1 MKYNRV
7 SGEVIRRLEGIVG
20 EENVLSEHLKDYG
33 HDESYLVEWTPPE
46 VVVKPKSRAEVA
58 EVLKLADR
66 EIIPV
71 TPRGGGTGLSG
82 GAVPIY
88 GGILLSLERM
98 NRILEIDE
106 ENFVAVVEAGVVL
119 GELYKA
125 VEERGLY
132 YPVYPEE
139 EGATLGGNVATNA
152 GGMKAVKYGVTRNYI
167 MGLEAVLPGGT
178 VIETGGKYVKC
189 STGYDLTQLL
199 VGSEGTLAVVTRI
212 ILKLIKEPKYRC
224 YLIPTFNN
232 LDQAIATV
240 PKILQS
246 GIVPAAIEF
255 MMDTIMKMCQSYAC
269 IELPIPAAG
278 NHLLIIIVES
288 DSEAE
293 LKNITE
299 RANAICVDNGASDVF
314 IVDTEKDMKKVALV
328 RSKLHFV
335 VKALGQVD
343 IADAVVPRSKI
354 PELVKKLGEISL
366 KYGVIASGSGHAGD
380 GNVHIGVIGGG
391 MPQEEFKKLLPEVFK
406 DIFSES
412 VSRGGTISGEHGIG
426 VAKKKYVPL
435 AIKEEQLE
443 LMRKIKKVFDPNGIL
458 NPGKVFDF

>member
-66 EIIPV
+66 ELIPV

-98 NRILEIDE
+98 DKILEIDE

-125 VEERGLY
+125 VEEKGLY

-139 EGATLGGNVATNA
+139 EGATIGGNVATNA

-167 MGLEAVLPGGT
+167 MGLEAVLPDGT
-178 VIETGGKYVKC
+178 AIETGGKYVKC

-212 ILKLIKEPKYRC
+212 ILKLIKEPKNRC
-224 YLIPTFNN
+224 YLIPTFHN

-240 PKILQS
+240 PKLLQA

-255 MMDTIMKMCQSYAC
+255 MLDVTMKLCQAYTG
-269 IELPIPAAG
+269 IELPIPEAG
-278 NHLLIIIVES
+278 SYLIIIVES

-299 RANAICVDNGASDVF
+299 RANAICVDNGAFDVF
-314 IVDTEKDMKKVALV
+314 IVDTEKDMKKVAQV
-328 RSKLHFV
+328 RSKLHFA
-335 VKALGQVD
+335 VKGLGQVD

-366 KYGVIASGSGHAGD
+366 KHGVIVSGSGHAGD
-380 GNVHIGVIGGG
+380 GNVHIGVVGGS
-391 MPQEEFKKLLPEVFK
+391 MPEEEFKKLLPGVFK
-406 DIFSES
+406 DIFTES

-426 VAKKKYVPL
+426 IAKKKYVPL
-435 AIKEEQLE
+435 AIEEEQLE

-458 NPGKVFDF
+458 NPGKIFDF